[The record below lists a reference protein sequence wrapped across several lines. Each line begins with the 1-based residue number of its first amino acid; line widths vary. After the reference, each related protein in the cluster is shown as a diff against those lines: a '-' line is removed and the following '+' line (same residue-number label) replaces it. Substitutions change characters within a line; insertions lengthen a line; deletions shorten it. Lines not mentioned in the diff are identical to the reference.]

1 MMLDYGL
8 LYRALRTHE
17 IALKQAI
24 NDSNRAVAE
33 KAKRP
38 FRAAEANVLHSI
50 LSTTELREIE
60 VELSRVAMHKLELA
74 YLME

>member
-8 LYRALRTHE
+8 LYSALRTHE

-38 FRAAEANVLHSI
+38 FRRPESNIQRAI
-50 LSTTELREIE
+50 LSKDDLREIE